1 MNTTNLFLGVLFGAI
16 GSGFFVYGKKQQA
29 PVPLWCG
36 VALMVYP
43 YFVSHTPLLVLIGVA
58 LVAAPW
64 FVRR

>member
-43 YFVSHTPLLVLIGVA
+43 YFVNSTPLLVLIGVA